1 MTAMSKRKNKKK
13 NTRKKNNIISFLD
26 RLKNKYMVTDANNF
40 RVNYN
45 IRRRAKLMNF
55 GAPAFTETEKA
66 IKTPI
71 RTRFKNVG

>member
-13 NTRKKNNIISFLD
+13 NTRKKKQYYKLP
-26 RLKNKYMVTDANNF
+26 RPTKNKYMVTDANNS

-45 IRRRAKLMNF
+45 IRRRAKLINF

>member
-55 GAPAFTETEKA
+55 GAPTFTETE
-66 IKTPI
+66 
-71 RTRFKNVG
+71 